1 MEKNGFRLASLKKN
15 LLQFIRSERYNAY
28 SDHSEIKY
36 QGEKKIPEYRG
47 RQGILY
53 IAGQFISLI
62 SVYLIPFALHPF
74 FYSLLL

>member
-15 LLQFIRSERYNAY
+15 LLQFIRSMHHNTC

-53 IAGQFISLI
+53 IVGQSISLL

-74 FYSLLL
+74 FHSLLL